1 MATSFEETTLRRL
14 PLTRSRAIA
23 RRRSRSRLQRLTF
36 TGALLVFAFA
46 TFYSSVALFARVY
59 PAIFPGQT
67 LGDVFGVNAIVPPLP
82 GLAAINRPDLT
93 SPFNDN
99 ITLLVMGVDKRPQD
113 AEEGNLTDVV
123 MIATM
128 DPIGKTVNFLSFPRD
143 MEIKIHTDKFTYED
157 RINTSYGVGFRTVP
171 QTSDLGAKQKEGA
184 KQLQRD
190 MKENF
195 GLETDGWVVLDFKG
209 VEKLID
215 SVGGVDLVIPYELSV
230 GNWFYSDDDVHG
242 QYLSFPPGAIHVDG
256 YHAVAFGRNRNDSDF
271 YRIKRQQLV
280 LQAAIQKV
288 FAQGLLSQDP
298 FDLWNTYSGTVRT
311 NMSPTRL
318 AGLLPLLRQT
328 QARSKMYSVADP
340 VNGVQTLEGIT
351 TNGGASVQLW
361 NPENVKYWLTQVFTK
376 AAYAASAVEIENGYG
391 VDGTIRAE
399 ALGVYLK
406 YSKSLPTVS
415 TGPDKPVQLN
425 TTVTLYGE
433 KRQLAED
440 IAKWLG
446 ISATNIIALPRPA
459 DSTLPDV
466 VIVIGKDFKL
476 PGQ

>member
-14 PLTRSRAIA
+14 PTSRTRVVAN
-23 RRRSRSRLQRLTF
+23 RRSRSRFQRLIF
-36 TGALLVFAFA
+36 TGALLIFALA
-46 TFYSSVALFARVY
+46 TFYSTIAVFARVY

-82 GLAAINRPDLT
+82 GLAAVNNPDLT
-93 SPFNDN
+93 STFSDN
-99 ITLLVMGVDKRPQD
+99 ITMLVIGVDRRAQN

-143 MEIKIHTDKFTYED
+143 MEVKIHTEKFTYED
-157 RINTSYGVGFRTVP
+157 RINTAYGVGFRAVA
-171 QTSDLGAKQKEGA
+171 QTSDLGTKQKEGA

-195 GLETDGWVVLDFKG
+195 GVETDGWVVLDFKG

-230 GNWFYSDDDVHG
+230 GDWFYSDDDIHG
-242 QYLSFPPGAIHVDG
+242 RYVSFPPGAIHLDG

-271 YRIKRQQLV
+271 FRIKRQQLV

-298 FDLWNTYSGTVRT
+298 FDLWNTYSLTVRT
-311 NMSPTRL
+311 NISATRL
-318 AGLLPLLRQT
+318 GGLLPLLRQT

-340 VNGVQTLEGIT
+340 VNGVQTLEGYT
-351 TNGGASVQLW
+351 GNGGASLQKW
-361 NPENVKYWLTQVFTK
+361 DPDGVKYWLTQVFTK
-376 AAYAASAVEIENGYG
+376 AAYAASSVEIENGYG
-391 VDGTIRAE
+391 ADGGIRAE

-415 TGPDKPVQLN
+415 TGPDKPVQAN

-446 ISATNIIALPRPA
+446 IPGQNIIALSRPA
-459 DSTLPDV
+459 ESTLPDV